1 MDSLLRGFI
10 QQVIDQPMESQSRH
24 NRTEGYSIIMS
35 QSFTLQGERISTV
48 GKFGVVA
55 DIERLH
61 DSGMVANI
69 EQLRKG
75 NHNPASEFIAIRT
88 SINNA
93 YPNQLERYL
102 SNHLPDRKFT
112 LYSRLLG
119 GQNLR
124 SFDVYVFD

>member
-10 QQVIDQPMESQSRH
+10 QQVIGQPMKSPSRH

-35 QSFTLQGERISTV
+35 QSFTLQGECISTV

-55 DIERLH
+55 DIK
-61 DSGMVANI
+61 
-69 EQLRKG
+69 QLREG

-93 YPNQLERYL
+93 YPNQFERYL

-112 LYSRLLG
+112 LYSRLLEGRNLRLG
-119 GQNLR
+119 GLNLR